1 MASFCGLRKI
11 PFVLYR
17 SGTSRGLFLLE
28 SDVPP
33 RGRLR
38 DEVLC
43 RLMGSGHPQ
52 QVGGFGGGCGPTSK
66 VAVVGPHSEPNSVA
80 YCFAQCGIASAEVD
94 HSHGDCGNML
104 AAVAPFAL
112 ERGILNLEPSACQ
125 CAARKVK
132 IHSINTGA
140 VYEAQVSITGDRGQ
154 TFVQYTGDCEV
165 PGIPGPAA
173 PLRLAS
179 LDVAGSQTG
188 RLLPSGNAQ
197 DFFVVGKRLGS
208 VTATLIDFARALVVV
223 PAEEVL
229 PKFGYRQLDELTIAR
244 VEHDVELCSD
254 LEDLRLH
261 AGLLMGMGDCSG
273 HDAPKLAIVGSPE
286 SPGVGLGEST
296 QSGMSCRYFVNP
308 GRCEMHP
315 TVAMTAAQALGAACL
330 VEGSVANRA
339 LGRRPAADD
348 GSDVFTF
355 AIQHPKGTFP
365 VSIGVQP
372 ASVDELARFPS
383 GVPHAGRYTTT
394 VMPIAEG
401 SAFIDRPFL

>member
-38 DEVLC
+38 DEV
-43 RLMGSGHPQ
+43 
-52 QVGGFGGGCGPTSK
+52 
-66 VAVVGPHSEPNSVA
+66 AIVGPHSEPNSVA
-80 YCFAQCGIASAEVD
+80 CCFAQCGIASAEVD

-112 ERGILNLEPSACQ
+112 ERGILNLEPSECQ
-125 CAARKVK
+125 LTARTVK
-132 IHSINTGA
+132 IHSVNTGA
-140 VYEAQVSITGDRGQ
+140 VYEAQVSMT
-154 TFVQYTGDCEV
+154 
-165 PGIPGPAA
+165 GPAA

-179 LDVAGSQTG
+179 LDVAGS
-188 RLLPSGNAQ
+188 L
-197 DFFVVGKRLGS
+197 
-208 VTATLIDFARALVVV
+208 TATLVDFARALVVV
-223 PAEEVL
+223 PADEVL
-229 PKFGYRQLDELTIAR
+229 PKFGYRKLDELTIAQ

-254 LEDLRLH
+254 LEDLRLQ

-273 HDAPKLAIVGSPE
+273 HDAPKLAIVGPAE

-296 QSGMSCRYFVNP
+296 QSGTATMACRYFVNP

-315 TVAMTAAQALGAACL
+315 TIAMTAAQALGAACL
-330 VEGSVANRA
+330 VEGTVAKRA
-339 LGRRPAADD
+339 LDRCLAADD

-372 ASVDELARFPS
+372 ASVDKLARFPS
-383 GVPHAGRYTTT
+383 GVPHAGRYSTT

-401 SAFIDRPFL
+401 SAFIGRSFH

>member
-1 MASFCGLRKI
+1 
-11 PFVLYR
+11 
-17 SGTSRGLFLLE
+17 
-28 SDVPP
+28 
-33 RGRLR
+33 
-38 DEVLC
+38 
-43 RLMGSGHPQ
+43 
-52 QVGGFGGGCGPTSK
+52 
-66 VAVVGPHSEPNSVA
+66 
-80 YCFAQCGIASAEVD
+80 
-94 HSHGDCGNML
+94 ML

-112 ERGILNLEPSACQ
+112 ERGILNLEPSECQ
-125 CAARKVK
+125 LTARTVK
-132 IHSINTGA
+132 IHSVNTGA
-140 VYEAQVSITGDRGQ
+140 VYEAQVSMTGDRGQ

-188 RLLPSGNAQ
+188 RLLPSGNAE
-197 DFFVVGKRLGS
+197 DSFVVGKRLGS
-208 VTATLIDFARALVVV
+208 LTATLVDFARALVVV
-223 PAEEVL
+223 PADEVL
-229 PKFGYRQLDELTIAR
+229 PKFGYRKLDELTIAQ

-254 LEDLRLH
+254 LEDLRLQ

-273 HDAPKLAIVGSPE
+273 HDAPKLAIVGPAE

-296 QSGMSCRYFVNP
+296 QSGTATMACRYFVNP

-315 TVAMTAAQALGAACL
+315 TIAMTAAQALGAACL
-330 VEGSVANRA
+330 VEGTVAKRA
-339 LGRRPAADD
+339 LDRCLAADD

-372 ASVDELARFPS
+372 ASVDKLARFPS
-383 GVPHAGRYTTT
+383 GVPHAGRYSTT

-401 SAFIDRPFL
+401 SAFIDRSFH